1 MCIYTKKKKN
11 QTKQVKKEKNEIW
24 YRAIESGTPST
35 SKANY
40 YSKTCVKRP
49 LKIDK
54 TNILMTSASLMKVE
68 SIAEC
73 SPGEHSAILLNC
85 IKR

>member
-1 MCIYTKKKKN
+1 MFVILVCLFIQRKRKNRTKK
-11 QTKQVKKEKNEIW
+11 VKKKRENEIW

-54 TNILMTSASLMKVE
+54 TSTLMTNGSQMKVE
-68 SIAEC
+68 SIAEFRDTFDL
-73 SPGEHSAILLNC
+73 H
-85 IKR
+85 